1 MHPYYVM
8 RLSGGGLY
16 FIGALMMAVNVW
28 RTIRGDVRREQP
40 LYAPKYDVAAD
51 RPVVQP
57 AHA

>member
-16 FIGALMMAVNVW
+16 FIGSLMMVVNVW
-28 RTIRGDVRREQP
+28 RTIRGDVRDEQP
-40 LYAPKYDVAAD
+40 LHAPKHDVAAD

-57 AHA
+57 ARA